1 MACRLNPESI
11 LITSCGCHIYLKGM
25 KIKGTYQLVS
35 SSSVKI
41 KGKML
46 YAHRVSY
53 EDNFGEIPEGKLVL
67 HRCDI
72 GCCVNPD
79 HLYIGDYKQNA
90 LDRSVRGRNA
100 PVTDS
105 FKFSMRGKKIS
116 DEKRA
121 KISGE
126 NNHFF
131 GKKHSEE
138 TKEKIRNAMNNISD
152 ETRAKMR
159 EAQKARRCRERS
171 DRN

>member
-1 MACRLNPESI
+1 M
-11 LITSCGCHIYLKGM
+11 
-25 KIKGTYQLVS
+25 VS

-41 KGKML
+41 KGKMF

-90 LDRSVRGRNA
+90 LDRHVRGRNA

-105 FKFSMRGKKIS
+105 FKFSRLGKKIS
-116 DEKRA
+116 DKTREK
-121 KISGE
+121 ITGE
-126 NNHFF
+126 NNSFF

-138 TKEKIRNAMNNISD
+138 SKEKIRNAMNNISD